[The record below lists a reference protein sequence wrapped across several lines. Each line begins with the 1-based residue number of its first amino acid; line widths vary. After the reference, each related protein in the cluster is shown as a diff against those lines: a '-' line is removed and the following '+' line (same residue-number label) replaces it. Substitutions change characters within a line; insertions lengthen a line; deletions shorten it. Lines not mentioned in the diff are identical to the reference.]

1 MKDVIQWLR
10 RLEGLASEFYS
21 ELATRVVDD
30 EATHEFLSK
39 LADDEKW
46 HFHLMGSA
54 AELLRESHDFPAAAI
69 AIDEGLRKRI
79 EEPLEKCYS
88 ELMQGE
94 ISKKAIF
101 ECIVRIEFS
110 EWNEIFLYVIQSCQ
124 DHSKAFQRI
133 AADIQDHKERIESFI
148 DSLADQNRPPVH
160 VKELPQIW
168 KRRYLVVEDDDALS
182 RLYERL
188 LSREG
193 TVVTARN
200 GKEALE
206 LIQDKFFN
214 VILSDLDMPGM
225 NGVEF
230 FERAS
235 STEEDLAK
243 RFVLCT
249 GSLTPDVEAFCARQ
263 GIRFLQ
269 KPVTITEFLDII
281 RSVAEMSAEGGK

>member
-10 RLEGLASEFYS
+10 RLERLASDFYS

-30 EATHEFLSK
+30 EATHDFFSK
-39 LADDEKW
+39 LADDENW

-54 AELLRESHDFPAAAI
+54 AELLRESNDIPVAAI
-69 AIDEGLRKRI
+69 AIDEGLRKRL

-88 ELMQGE
+88 GLMQGE

-101 ECIVRIEFS
+101 ECIVRTEFS

-124 DHSKAFQRI
+124 DRSKAFQRI

-148 DSLADQNRPPVH
+148 DSLPEQNRPPVH
-160 VKELPQIW
+160 INELPQIW

-214 VILSDLDMPGM
+214 LILSDLDMPVM

-230 FERAS
+230 FERALP
-235 STEEDLAK
+235 TEEDLAK
-243 RFVLCT
+243 RFILCT
-249 GSLTPDVEAFCARQ
+249 GNLTPDVAAFCARQ
-263 GIRFLQ
+263 GIRCLQ
-269 KPVTITEFLDII
+269 KPMMITELLDIV
-281 RSVAEMSAEGGK
+281 RSSGEMSAEGGK